1 MHPMSTAVFPALPG
15 LAWAV
20 DKQPEFSTI
29 VRTAASGQET
39 RVSLWPNP
47 RWRFKLG
54 YDLLRADATQE
65 LQTLMGFFLA
75 RQGQFDSFLYQDPD
89 DHTVTGQPIGAGD
102 GATTAFQLYRALG
115 GFAEPVRAP
124 NLGATLN
131 IYLGGVL
138 QASSGYAVSGWGTA
152 TPGMVTFTTAPGSGV
167 AIAADF
173 SFYFPVR
180 FAADLAEFSE
190 FMHQLWEL
198 KQLELITVL

>member
-1 MHPMSTAVFPALPG
+1 MSAAVFPTLPG
-15 LAWAV
+15 LSWSV
-20 DKQPEFSTI
+20 DKQPEFSTV
-29 VRTAASGQET
+29 VRASASGQET
-39 RVSLWPNP
+39 RVALWPNP

-54 YDLLRADATQE
+54 YDLLRADSHLE

-75 RQGQFDSFLYQDPD
+75 RQGQFDSFLYQDAD
-89 DHTVTGQPIGAGD
+89 DNSVTGQPIGMGD
-102 GATTAFQLYRALG
+102 GVTTAFQLYRALG

-138 QASSGYAVSGWGTA
+138 QSPITYSVSGWGATA
-152 TPGMVTFTTAPGSGV
+152 PGMVTFTTAPS
-167 AIAADF
+167 AATPIAADF

-180 FAADLAEFSE
+180 FAADTAEFSE

-198 KQLELITVL
+198 KQIELISVL